1 MFWKNAKRFMVFWSF
16 VLLAAYLVYI
26 YPLHRL
32 TTWLGYPNVLNV
44 PAIVGLWFAVVA
56 TLWLSFR
63 SSSRALEVTLYN
75 WMGIGF
81 VFFTPCLLYECLR
94 LGFPLNDRWAALLI
108 LAIGVSVV
116 IFSFENAQRLHCKE
130 LRFSHPRLTRNIRL
144 VQISDVHIGSR
155 SAGFLERVV
164 KVINNKNPDFVLIT
178 GDFLDAKRVGPR
190 DIAALKTLKAPIYFS
205 IGNHERYA
213 GLEWVIPML
222 EDAGCVLLRTQA
234 VSFEELQLIGID
246 DAEDQ
251 HQVENELAKIDLKPE
266 CFKVLMYHRPLGWEA
281 AVDSGINLMLCGHT
295 HNGQIFPFNW
305 LVRQQF
311 QKVRGLHTRDNCHL
325 YVSPGTGTWGPA
337 MRLGSRNEITCI
349 DLHC

>member
-1 MFWKNAKRFMVFWSF
+1 M
-16 VLLAAYLVYI
+16 
-26 YPLHRL
+26 
-32 TTWLGYPNVLNV
+32 
-44 PAIVGLWFAVVA
+44 
-56 TLWLSFR
+56 
-63 SSSRALEVTLYN
+63 
-75 WMGIGF
+75 
-81 VFFTPCLLYECLR
+81 
-94 LGFPLNDRWAALLI
+94 
-108 LAIGVSVV
+108 
-116 IFSFENAQRLHCKE
+116 HCKE
-130 LRFSHPRLTRNIRL
+130 LRFSHPRFTRNTRL

-164 KVINNKNPDFVLIT
+164 KTINDKNPDFVLIT

-222 EDAGCVLLRTQA
+222 EDAGCVLLRTEA

-251 HQVENELAKIDLKPE
+251 HQVKNELAKIDLKPE

-281 AVDSGINLMLCGHT
+281 AVDSGIDLMLCGHT

-311 QKVRGLHTRDNCHL
+311 QKIRGLHIRDNCHL

>member
-1 MFWKNAKRFMVFWSF
+1 MIFWSF

-32 TTWLGYPNVLNV
+32 TTWLGYPTVLNV

-56 TLWLSFR
+56 ILWLSFR

-81 VFFTPCLLYECLR
+81 VFFTPCLLYEGLR
-94 LGFPLNDRWAALLI
+94 VGLPLNDRWAAVLI
-108 LAIGVSVV
+108 LAIGIGVV
-116 IFSFENAQRLHCKE
+116 MFAFVNAQRLHCKE
-130 LRFSHPRLTRNIRL
+130 LRFSHPRFTRNTRL

-164 KVINNKNPDFVLIT
+164 KVINNKNPDLVLIT

-190 DIAALKTLKAPIYFS
+190 DITALKTLKAPIYFS

-234 VSFEELQLIGID
+234 VSFDQLQLIGID

-251 HQVENELAKIDLKPE
+251 HRVENELAKIDLKPE

-311 QKVRGLHTRDNCHL
+311 QKVRGLHTWNDCHL

>member
-1 MFWKNAKRFMVFWSF
+1 MIFWSF

-32 TTWLGYPNVLNV
+32 TTWLGYPTVLNV

-56 TLWLSFR
+56 ILWLSFR

-81 VFFTPCLLYECLR
+81 VFFTPCLLYEGLR
-94 LGFPLNDRWAALLI
+94 VGLPLNDRWAAVLI
-108 LAIGVSVV
+108 LAIGIGVV
-116 IFSFENAQRLHCKE
+116 MFAFVNAQRLHCKE
-130 LRFSHPRLTRNIRL
+130 LRFSHPRFTRNTRL

-164 KVINNKNPDFVLIT
+164 KVINNKNPDLVLIT

-234 VSFEELQLIGID
+234 VSFDQLQLIGID

-251 HQVENELAKIDLKPE
+251 HRVENELAKIDLKPE

-311 QKVRGLHTRDNCHL
+311 QKVRGLHTWNDCHL

>member
-1 MFWKNAKRFMVFWSF
+1 MIFWSF

-32 TTWLGYPNVLNV
+32 TTWLGYPTVLNV

-56 TLWLSFR
+56 ILWLSFT

-81 VFFTPCLLYECLR
+81 VFFTPCLLYEVLR
-94 LGFPLNDRWAALLI
+94 LGLPLNDRWAALLI
-108 LAIGVSVV
+108 LAIGISVV
-116 IFSFENAQRLHCKE
+116 IFAFVNAQRLHCKE
-130 LRFSHPRLTRNIRL
+130 LRFSHPRFTRNTRL

-164 KVINNKNPDFVLIT
+164 KTINNKNPDLVLIT

-190 DIAALKTLKAPIYFS
+190 DIAALKTVKAPIYFS

-213 GLEWVIPML
+213 GLEWVITML

-234 VSFEELQLIGID
+234 VSFDQFQLIGID

>member
-1 MFWKNAKRFMVFWSF
+1 MIFWSF

-32 TTWLGYPNVLNV
+32 TTWLGYPTVLNV

-56 TLWLSFR
+56 ILWLSFR

-81 VFFTPCLLYECLR
+81 VFFTPCLLYEVLR
-94 LGFPLNDRWAALLI
+94 LGLPLNDRWAALLI
-108 LAIGVSVV
+108 LAIGISVV
-116 IFSFENAQRLHCKE
+116 IFAFVNAQRLHCKE
-130 LRFSHPRLTRNIRL
+130 LRFSHPRFTRNTRL

-164 KVINNKNPDFVLIT
+164 KTINNKNPDLVLIT

-234 VSFEELQLIGID
+234 VSFDQFQLIGID

-266 CFKVLMYHRPLGWEA
+266 CFKVLMYHRPLGW
-281 AVDSGINLMLCGHT
+281 
-295 HNGQIFPFNW
+295 
-305 LVRQQF
+305 
-311 QKVRGLHTRDNCHL
+311 
-325 YVSPGTGTWGPA
+325 
-337 MRLGSRNEITCI
+337 
-349 DLHC
+349 

>member
-1 MFWKNAKRFMVFWSF
+1 MIFWSF

-32 TTWLGYPNVLNV
+32 TTWLGFPTVLNV
-44 PAIVGLWFAVVA
+44 PAIVGLWFTVVA
-56 TLWLSFR
+56 ILWLSFR
-63 SSSRALEVTLYN
+63 TSSRALEVTLYN

-81 VFFTPCLLYECLR
+81 VFFTPCLLYEGLR
-94 LGFPLNDRWAALLI
+94 LGLPLNDRWAAVLI
-108 LAIGVSVV
+108 LAIGISVV
-116 IFSFENAQRLHCKE
+116 ISAFANAQRLHCKE
-130 LRFSHPRLTRNIRL
+130 LRFSHPRFTRNTRL

-155 SAGFLERVV
+155 SSGFLERVV
-164 KVINNKNPDFVLIT
+164 EAINNKNPDFVLIT

-213 GLEWVIPML
+213 GLDWVIPML

-251 HQVENELAKIDLKPE
+251 HQVKNELAKIDLKPE

-281 AVDSGINLMLCGHT
+281 AVESGIDLMLSGHT

-311 QKVRGLHTRDNCHL
+311 QKIRGLYTRDDCHL

>member
-1 MFWKNAKRFMVFWSF
+1 MFWKHTKQFMIFWSF

-32 TTWLGYPNVLNV
+32 TTWLGYPALLNV
-44 PAIVGLWFAVVA
+44 PEIVGLWFAVIA
-56 TLWLSFR
+56 ILWLSFR
-63 SSSRALEVTLYN
+63 SSSRTLEVALYN

-81 VFFTPCLLYECLR
+81 VFLTPCLLYEGLR
-94 LGFPLNDRWAALLI
+94 LGLLLNDRWAALVI
-108 LAIGVSVV
+108 LAIGISMV
-116 IFSFENAQRLHCKE
+116 IVAFATAQRLHCKE
-130 LRFSHPRLTRNIRL
+130 LRFSHPRFTRNIRL

-155 SAGFLERVV
+155 SARFLERVV
-164 KVINNKNPDFVLIT
+164 KAINSKNPDFVLIT
-178 GDFLDAKRVGPR
+178 GDFLDAKRVGPK
-190 DIAALKTLKAPIYFS
+190 DIASLKTLNAPIYFS

-222 EDAGCVLLRTQA
+222 EDAGCILLRTQA

-246 DAEDQ
+246 DAEDR
-251 HQVENELAKIDLKPE
+251 HQVKHELAKIELARE
-266 CFKVLMYHRPLGWEA
+266 HFKILLYHRPLGWEA
-281 AVDSGINLMLCGHT
+281 AVDAGVDLMLCGHT

-311 QKVRGLHTRDNCHL
+311 KIIRGLHTRDDCHL

>member
-1 MFWKNAKRFMVFWSF
+1 MIFWSF

-32 TTWLGYPNVLNV
+32 TTWLGYPTVLNV

-56 TLWLSFR
+56 ILWLSFR

-81 VFFTPCLLYECLR
+81 VFFTPCLLYEGLR
-94 LGFPLNDRWAALLI
+94 VGLPLNDRWAAVLI
-108 LAIGVSVV
+108 LAIGIGVV
-116 IFSFENAQRLHCKE
+116 IFAFVNAQRLHCKE
-130 LRFSHPRLTRNIRL
+130 LRFSHPRFTRNTRL

-164 KVINNKNPDFVLIT
+164 KVINNKNPDLVLIT

-213 GLEWVIPML
+213 GLEGVIPML

-234 VSFEELQLIGID
+234 VSFDQLQLIGID

-251 HQVENELAKIDLKPE
+251 HQVKNELAKIDLKPE

-311 QKVRGLHTRDNCHL
+311 QKVRGLHTWNDCHL